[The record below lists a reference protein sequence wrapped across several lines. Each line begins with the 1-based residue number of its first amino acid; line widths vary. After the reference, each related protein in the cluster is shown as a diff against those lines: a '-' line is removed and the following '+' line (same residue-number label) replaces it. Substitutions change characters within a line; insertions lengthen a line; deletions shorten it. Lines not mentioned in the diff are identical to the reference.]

1 MHDTLRLCYRLCK
14 GCIEVYNTALEMD
27 IAKSKLMQ
35 RLAKSLKES
44 AMTGAM
50 NRVVQLKLMELGQGL
65 GMSSD

>member
-1 MHDTLRLCYRLCK
+1 
-14 GCIEVYNTALEMD
+14 MD

-35 RLAKSLKES
+35 CLAKSLKES